1 MAVGSNGNA
10 NRQKM
15 INLMYLVFIAMMAL
29 NVSSEVLDGFDKVD
43 KSLTSSIDGSDK
55 RNNLVLSELNTAY
68 RTNPEKVKVWYERSL
83 VLQKEADS
91 LCTFIDDL
99 KLAIARE
106 SDGKDAKVNDI
117 RRKDNLDASSVV
129 MLNPING
136 KGSTLRK
143 EVDKFRELV
152 ATLMT
157 DRKSVV

>member
-91 LCTFIDDL
+91 L
-99 KLAIARE
+99 
-106 SDGKDAKVNDI
+106 
-117 RRKDNLDASSVV
+117 
-129 MLNPING
+129 
-136 KGSTLRK
+136 
-143 EVDKFRELV
+143 
-152 ATLMT
+152 
-157 DRKSVV
+157 